1 MREKVLGRS
10 GVEGVGGRMQAE
22 GTAGSR
28 ARRWQNM
35 MSLENCGQSDVAGD
49 VPREEEIRAE
59 AAKKGKV
66 ELSRDLLS

>member
-1 MREKVLGRS
+1 
-10 GVEGVGGRMQAE
+10 MQAE